1 MALPTKPNR
10 ANLLQTNDQ
19 VFSDAWAAAQKD
31 PTKLERLAE
40 VSKQFGKQE
49 DYAAAMQGIKKRNLG
64 KSALKERQAN
74 RMAQTIGS
82 IAPRT
87 QQQTATLLS
96 SGQSATATLLG

>member
-1 MALPTKPNR
+1 MAIPTRPAR
-10 ANLLQTNDQ
+10 TTLIQSNDQ
-19 VFSDAWAAAQKD
+19 IFSDAWAAAQKD
-31 PTKLERLAE
+31 PAKLERLAE

-96 SGQSATATLLG
+96 SGASATATLLG

>member
-49 DYAAAMQGIKKRNLG
+49 DYAFAMQSIKKRNLG
-64 KSALKERQAN
+64 KSALKERQSN

-82 IAPRT
+82 IQPRT

-96 SGQSATATLLG
+96 SAPATATLLG

>member
-19 VFSDAWAAAQKD
+19 VYSDVWAAAQKD
-31 PTKLERLAE
+31 PAKLERLAKLA
-40 VSKQFGKQE
+40 KQFGNQE
-49 DYAAAMQGIKKRNLG
+49 DYAFAMKSINRRNLG

-96 SGQSATATLLG
+96 SGASATATLLG